1 MRETNDLYKRLLAD
15 PGHVKESRLIIAGEI
30 YDESKIVLSS
40 LVTNEQL
47 FAADKLS
54 IGGAVAREISFSA
67 FLSDSVPK
75 RAKIIH
81 EVRLRLGD
89 AVSEWLQKG
98 EYYISTRRRDRV
110 TGLTEVHGY
119 NSMLTSEQPWKPA
132 DTDIFPMPMKEAV
145 EKTAAI
151 LGIPLD
157 PRNVFKAG
165 DAYMVDYPVADGAA
179 SEEQQV
185 AGLTIRQVWR
195 WIAAAMGGNFI
206 INDLGELRLVL
217 VNDLTATGYLA
228 DENGRAITFGE
239 NAILV
244 RTAAAAAGSED
255 LSALGLN
262 MAEASD
268 ALPLDPITRVILK
281 ISSDTGYVSESDT
294 EGLTLEASC
303 AYGSKTIADDLLA
316 QLQGYVYQ
324 PLQAEDALIDP
335 AAELGDPIE
344 VNGVYTILAQ
354 KTTTWDALS
363 AADIGAPGEDEL
375 EDEYGFTSTPDS
387 EYRYELAQA
396 RSLISK
402 TNDHISME
410 IYGEDGKGGLNG
422 RMNTFTMGLS
432 GISGQIQG
440 YQETLTGYQKQL
452 AEYKVDLD
460 GFSADVERYSAAVEG
475 YDSAV
480 TEYTKEV
487 GSYKLAVDGYSG
499 EVSKYSETVDG
510 YTEQVNSY
518 KGTVEGYERTVAQYS
533 KDVEGYKSEYS
544 TISQTFK
551 GIKLEATNDDGTVS
565 IQLKSGDTA
574 LGTPGTIDLTGL
586 VTFSSLGENGTTEI
600 HGSRIKTGTI
610 KANRLK
616 LYGEMEVYEDKTLET
631 IGGYIGYCAG
641 WYDSTEEEENT
652 NVGIGVMVSPNEGQ
666 CICTADYAGLA
677 YSNLSM
683 VRADANYLQLNGF
696 EAIYFGLPKLGEL
709 LPDGVPRTFRDYAML
724 DYDSF
729 RCFEKR
735 QIALGTPDDPWS
747 VLYAD
752 SCDCCTSDKNKK
764 NNIEDLPDKYVAMF
778 DSLIPKRFK
787 MNNGTSG
794 RYHVGYIA
802 QDVKAAMDM
811 VGIDS
816 TEFGG
821 WVEGDAKDGSKVYML
836 RYDEFGAIYAAKIKQ
851 LEARLEKLEETI

>member
-1 MRETNDLYKRLLAD
+1 MRDTNALYKRLLAD
-15 PGHVKESRLIIAGEI
+15 PSHVKENRLTIGGEI
-30 YDESKIVLSS
+30 YDESKIVNLS
-40 LVTNEQL
+40 TNEAL
-47 FAADKLS
+47 FAEDKLS

-89 AVSEWLQKG
+89 EVSEWLQKG

-110 TGLTEVHGY
+110 TGLTEIHGY
-119 NSMLTSEQPWKPA
+119 DSMLTAEQPWKPA

-151 LGIPLD
+151 LKIPLD
-157 PRNVFKAG
+157 PRNVYKTG

-217 VNDLTATGYLA
+217 VNDLAATGYLA

-244 RTAAAAAGSED
+244 RTAAAAADSED
-255 LSALGLN
+255 LSELGLN
-262 MAEASD
+262 AAEASD
-268 ALPLDPITRVILK
+268 ALPLDPITRVIVK
-281 ISSDTGYVSESDT
+281 IGNDAGYVSESDT
-294 EGLTLEASC
+294 EGLTLEVSC
-303 AYGSKTIADDLLA
+303 AYGNQTMANDLLA

-354 KTTTWDALS
+354 KDTLWDALA

-375 EDEYGFTSTPDS
+375 EDEYGFTSAPDS

-402 TNDHISME
+402 TNDRISME
-410 IYGEDGKGGLNG
+410 IYGEDGKGGLSG
-422 RMNTFTMGLS
+422 KMNTFTMGLS
-432 GISGQIQG
+432 GISGQIKD
-440 YQETLTGYQKQL
+440 YKETLVGYSKQL
-452 AEYKVDLD
+452 AEYQIGLE
-460 GFSADVERYSAAVEG
+460 GFSADLERYSTDVNG
-475 YDSAV
+475 YKNETA
-480 TEYTKEV
+480 
-487 GSYKLAVDGYSG
+487 SYKLAVDGYSG
-499 EVSKYSETVDG
+499 EVSKYTETVGG

-551 GIKLEATNDDGTVS
+551 GIELEATNNDGTVS

-586 VTFSSLGENGTTEI
+586 VTFTALENGPDEDKGQTVIDGGWLTGVRLRGNKILGGTYTNLNEDTWFGLGESGGAWGFRLANTEHKQEGIFGVYNGDFGYT
-600 HGSRIKTGTI
+600 S
-610 KANRLK
+610 
-616 LYGEMEVYEDKTLET
+616 LYGKS
-631 IGGYIGYCAG
+631 GYNFLM
-641 WYDSTEEEENT
+641 TE
-652 NVGIGVMVSPNEGQ
+652 
-666 CICTADYAGLA
+666 
-677 YSNLSM
+677 
-683 VRADANYLQLNGF
+683 
-696 EAIYFGLPKLGEL
+696 
-709 LPDGVPRTFRDYAML
+709 
-724 DYDSF
+724 
-729 RCFEKR
+729 
-735 QIALGTPDDPWS
+735 
-747 VLYAD
+747 
-752 SCDCCTSDKNKK
+752 
-764 NNIEDLPDKYVAMF
+764 
-778 DSLIPKRFK
+778 
-787 MNNGTSG
+787 GTSETSYPQG
-794 RYHVGYIA
+794 TWDFSGANLITK
-802 QDVKAAMDM
+802 DV
-811 VGIDS
+811 I
-816 TEFGG
+816 EF
-821 WVEGDAKDGSKVYML
+821 VPV
-836 RYDEFGAIYAAKIKQ
+836 FQ
-851 LEARLEKLEETI
+851 

>member
-1 MRETNDLYKRLLAD
+1 MRDTNDLYKRLFAD
-15 PGHVKESRLIIAGEI
+15 PGHIKESRLIIAGEI

-40 LVTNEQL
+40 LVTTEQL

-89 AVSEWLQKG
+89 EVSEWMQKG

-119 NSMLTSEQPWKPA
+119 DSMLTSEQAWKPA

-151 LGIPLD
+151 LKIPLD
-157 PRNVFKAG
+157 PRNVFKTG
-165 DAYMVDYPVADGAA
+165 DAYKVDYPVADGTA
-179 SEEQQV
+179 SEDQQV

-195 WIAAAMGGNFI
+195 WTAAAMGGNFI
-206 INDLGELRLVL
+206 INDLGQLRLVP
-217 VNDLTATGYLA
+217 VSDVTATGYLA

-244 RTAAAAAGSED
+244 RTAAAAADSEA

-268 ALPLDPITRVILK
+268 APPLDPITRVILK
-281 ISSDTGYVSESDT
+281 ISSDTGYVSGSDT

-354 KTTTWDALS
+354 KTTTWDALA

-375 EDEYGFTSTPDS
+375 EDEYGFTSAPDS
-387 EYRYELAQA
+387 QYRYELAHA

-402 TNDHISME
+402 TNDRISME
-410 IYGEDGKGGLNG
+410 IYGEDSKGGLSG

-432 GISGQIQG
+432 SISNEIKG
-440 YQETLTGYQKQL
+440 YKDTVTGYEEL
-452 AEYKVDLD
+452 
-460 GFSADVERYSAAVEG
+460 
-475 YDSAV
+475 
-480 TEYTKEV
+480 
-487 GSYKLAVDGYSG
+487 LAVYKQDLEGYSG
-499 EVSKYSETVDG
+499 EVSKYTEEVNG
-510 YTEQVNSY
+510 YNEQVISY
-518 KGTVEGYERTVAQYS
+518 KGSVDGFEQRVALYQEQAE
-533 KDVEGYKSEYS
+533 KTQKAYS
-544 TISQTFK
+544 TIDQRVNS
-551 GIKLEATNDDGTVS
+551 IKMEVTNGANSAS
-565 IQLKSGDTA
+565 IQLMVDGKAQGSPA
-574 LGTPGTIDLTGL
+574 EIKMTGL
-586 VTFSSLGENGTTEI
+586 VSFNDLKKGSTTTI
-600 HGSRIKTGTI
+600 HGGLIDTDSI
-610 KANRLK
+610 KADSLH
-616 LYGEMEVYEDKTLET
+616 LGGQMVVYKSKDGDTE
-631 IGGYIGYCAG
+631 GGYIGYCAG

-683 VRADANYLQLNGF
+683 VRADANYLQLNGRS
-696 EAIYFGLPKLGEL
+696 AIYFGLPKLGEL
-709 LPDGVPRTFRDYAML
+709 LPDGVPRTFQDYAML
-724 DYDSF
+724 DFNSF
-729 RCFEKR
+729 RCFAKR
-735 QIALGTPDDPWS
+735 QIALGVPDDPWS

-778 DSLIPKRFK
+778 DSLSPKRFK

-821 WVEGDAKDGSKVYML
+821 WVEGDAEDGNKVYML

-851 LEARLEKLEETI
+851 LEARLEKLEGTA